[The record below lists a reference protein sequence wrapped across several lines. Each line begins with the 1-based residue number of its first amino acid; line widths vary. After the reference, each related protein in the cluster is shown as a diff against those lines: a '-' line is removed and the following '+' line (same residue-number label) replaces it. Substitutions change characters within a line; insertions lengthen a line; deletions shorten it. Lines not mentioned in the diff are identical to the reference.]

1 MPQKP
6 DPESRNNA
14 PRVLVVDD
22 HRDTADSLAQALV
35 LSGYSAQA
43 AYDGASALK
52 FAREFRPHV
61 AMLDIG
67 MPVMDGY
74 ELARRL
80 RATPETSATHLIAFT
95 GYAEE
100 LLRRHTEAGGQ
111 AGFEQYL
118 VKPVDIAQVVAA
130 IRRLLSEDSA
140 PLDIRD
146 SPKP

>member
-1 MPQKP
+1 MPRKP
-6 DPESRNNA
+6 GPESSNSA

-22 HRDTADSLAQALV
+22 HRDTADSLAEALT
-35 LSGYSAQA
+35 LSGYA
-43 AYDGASALK
+43 ARAMYDGVGALK
-52 FAREFRPHV
+52 FAREFRPQI

-80 RATPETSATHLIAFT
+80 RSMPETSETHLIAFT

-111 AGFEQYL
+111 AGFQQYL

-130 IRRLLSEDSA
+130 IRRLLVEDPA
-140 PLDIRD
+140 PLAAPD
-146 SPKP
+146 STNP